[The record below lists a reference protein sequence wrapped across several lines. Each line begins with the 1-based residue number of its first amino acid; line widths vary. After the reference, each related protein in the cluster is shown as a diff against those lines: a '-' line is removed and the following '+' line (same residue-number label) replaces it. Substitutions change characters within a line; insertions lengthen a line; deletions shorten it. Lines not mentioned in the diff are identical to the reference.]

1 MRGAKTNDSGFTLAL
16 SSCTRSTSS
25 ALCRR
30 PHASRLSKAQSGWTL
45 LCTTKLFIFALV
57 SLPTQK
63 HLGGNPQYVFK
74 RLLQPTISNLR
85 SLGEYAKPSQPLSC
99 FSSHY
104 VSQSQCAVSSLAR
117 LAFAVNWP
125 SQNITVLKIYTIPDS
140 SSQCSGVFFCKLSS
154 GTCQRPLCSVITGPA
169 IRPHPPA
176 IYLPATVS
184 PTCTGSLPSDRLLL
198 LLFLY

>member
-1 MRGAKTNDSGFTLAL
+1 MRGAKTNDSGFIPAL

-30 PHASRLSKAQSGWTL
+30 PHASGLSKAQSGWTL
-45 LCTTKLFIFALV
+45 LCSTKLFIFALV

-63 HLGGNPQYVFK
+63 HLGGNPQYLFK

-99 FSSHY
+99 SSSHY
-104 VSQSQCAVSSLAR
+104 GSQSQCAVSSLAR

-125 SQNITVLKIYTIPDS
+125 SQNIAVLKIYTIPDS
-140 SSQCSGVFFCKLSS
+140 SSQCSEVFFCKLLSRIY
-154 GTCQRPLCSVITGPA
+154 QRPLYSIVTGPA

-176 IYLPATVS
+176 MYLPATVS
-184 PTCTGSLPSDRLLL
+184 PICTGSSPSNSLLL
-198 LLFLY
+198 LSFLC

>member
-1 MRGAKTNDSGFTLAL
+1 MAVHCLASRRPLRSGANIVSHGLPHLVLVIRLPSRKAGKSMRGAKTNDSGFTLAL

-30 PHASRLSKAQSGWTL
+30 PHAPGLSKGQSGWTL

-74 RLLQPTISNLR
+74 RPPQPTISNLC

-104 VSQSQCAVSSLAR
+104 GSQSQCAVSSLAR

-125 SQNITVLKIYTIPDS
+125 SQNIAVLKIYTIPDS
-140 SSQCSGVFFCKLSS
+140 SS
-154 GTCQRPLCSVITGPA
+154 
-169 IRPHPPA
+169 
-176 IYLPATVS
+176 
-184 PTCTGSLPSDRLLL
+184 
-198 LLFLY
+198 